1 MTGRGAILCGL
12 EGAVANLDGQP
23 VLLEVGETPPN
34 DQQGIVLAGIDSDGV
49 GRHTKVT
56 ANGSLATGS
65 VHAGREV
72 WADLFEPSVA
82 ATSYF
87 LLIDLDS
94 PTAPHVPGTIARICS
109 GEAQLVK
116 SATAASWEAD
126 IGVVLAID
134 GTDATVA
141 WLGFLSTHAEDTGR
155 ALGVASYR
163 SLSECLDLEQ
173 SGGDLVHIWA
183 GNVETGIV
191 AINTSAGTVDD
202 VKGVARTAAPG
213 DVVVRAVLNS
223 GSGTAAVSYTIS
235 YFVDP

>member
-1 MTGRGAILCGL
+1 M
-12 EGAVANLDGQP
+12 ANLDGQP
-23 VLLEVGETPPN
+23 VLLEAGEAQAN
-34 DQQGIVLAGIDSDGV
+34 GQQGIVLAGIDANGDGQ
-49 GRHTKVT
+49 HAMVT

-65 VHAGREV
+65 VHAGREC
-72 WADLFEPSVA
+72 WADLFEGAVA

-94 PTAPHVPGTIARICS
+94 PTAPHTIGTKARICS

-116 SATAASWEAD
+116 SAMAASWEAD

-155 ALGVASYR
+155 AIGVASYR

-173 SGGDLVHIWA
+173 SGGDLVSVWT

-191 AINTSAGTVDD
+191 AINTAAGTVDD
-202 VKGVARTAAPG
+202 VKGVARTAAVG
-213 DVVVRAVLNS
+213 DVLVRAVQNS
-223 GSGTAAVSYTIS
+223 GGGTAAISYTVS